1 MDKTTHYMTT
11 KSLLTALLIAVFG
24 LTSWTME
31 AQNDLFIS
39 KVFDT
44 YGKKLGV
51 EMVDISGEMLENYR
65 LTRFRSITIKNDPEA
80 ADFARKCL
88 ARDQTGAKKIK
99 EVTSNGVPTSV
110 YLQLPRLGN
119 NNRLILYN
127 ENRNKVIKITLIYI
141 ESKDDTESILK
152 LLLQKK

>member
-1 MDKTTHYMTT
+1 MDKTTRTMTT

-24 LTSWTME
+24 LTSWTLE
-31 AQNDLFIS
+31 AQNDLFIG

-44 YGKKLGV
+44 YGKKKGV

-65 LTRFRSITIKNDPEA
+65 LSRFRSITIKNDPAA

-88 ARDQTGAKKIK
+88 ARDQAGAKKIK

-119 NNRLILYN
+119 DNRLILYN
-127 ENRNKVIKITLIYI
+127 EKRNKEIKITLIYI